1 MNYRVLSGDEVESE
15 PFTVSLSEEAAF
27 QSKTAHGNTPETAQ
41 EPQELHSNLSMGVSF
56 QTAAQLGLKGR
67 VVWAVFNLGRN
78 PLLTRVFEKAQD
90 PQAEKPDTR
99 EAFNRVLREL
109 VSERV
114 LELVSSDPLSSR
126 SPDRCRM
133 ALNSPNASVA
143 CRCSFCSETGPAA
156 KGKEEAKKAAL
167 EAGFTFIEN
176 EGRIYC
182 LCPAHTQTAPL
193 VPGGPAL
200 NAAHTA
206 PAPGKENWAA
216 RKKRLKAQRKASQ
229 VAPVEKPK
237 GEPFRTNTL

>member
-1 MNYRVLSGDEVESE
+1 MREVELSE
-15 PFTVSLSEEAAF
+15 VPDEFTVSLSEDAAF
-27 QSKTAHGNTPETAQ
+27 HNRTAFEKVSTTAQ
-41 EPQELHSNLSMGVSF
+41 EGSELHSNLSMGVSF

-67 VVWAVFNLGRN
+67 VVWAVFNLGRD

-90 PQAEKPDTR
+90 PEAERPDTR
-99 EAFNRVLREL
+99 QEFNRVVREL

-114 LELVSSDPLSSR
+114 LDLLP
-126 SPDRCRM
+126 PDRCRM
-133 ALNSPNASVA
+133 ALNSPNASIA

>member
-1 MNYRVLSGDEVESE
+1 MNYRVLSGDEIEPE

-27 QSKTAHGNTPETAQ
+27 QNRTAFESASPTAQ
-41 EPQELHSNLSMGVSF
+41 EGAELHSNLSMGVSF

-90 PQAEKPDTR
+90 PEAEKPDTR
-99 EAFNRVLREL
+99 AAFNRVVQEL
-109 VSERV
+109 VTERV
-114 LELVSSDPLSSR
+114 LDLLP
-126 SPDRCRM
+126 PNRCRM
-133 ALNSPNASVA
+133 ALNSPNASIA